1 MPDPFYRMLRQQVVA
16 QLPRGAQ
23 ARDVLQLIAHAAI
36 CGSAQAAQLD
46 LITAGGEPR
55 NLEVIDEVLAWVE
68 GHFAGAPGSGPGPR
82 VLCAASQWTSASKTR
97 TSRGS
102 SSTRISATNPRN
114 FRRSRAD
121 WPASG
126 SS

>member
-1 MPDPFYRMLRQQVVA
+1 MPDPLYMKLRQQVVT
-16 QLPRGAQ
+16 QLPPGAQ
-23 ARDVLQLIAHAAI
+23 AREALQLITHAAI

-46 LITAGGEPR
+46 LVTAGELR
-55 NLEVIDEVLAWVE
+55 DLAVIDEVLEWVQ
-68 GHFAGAPGSGPGPR
+68 GHFAAAPGLVPGRR
-82 VLCAASQWTSASKTR
+82 VLGAASQWISASKTR
-97 TSRGS
+97 TSRGNS
-102 SSTRISATNPRN
+102 SMRISATNPRN

>member
-1 MPDPFYRMLRQQVVA
+1 MSDTVYRVLCQRVVT
-16 QLPRGAQ
+16 QLPREAK

-36 CGSAQAAQLD
+36 CGGAGDAPRDGTLIDNMLEWVQGHIAA
-46 LITAGGEPR
+46 
-55 NLEVIDEVLAWVE
+55 V
-68 GHFAGAPGSGPGPR
+68 PGGPGR
-82 VLCAASQWTSASKTR
+82 RGLCAASQWTSASKTR